1 MRIAYVN
8 YGNQSGVT
16 PNVIRGLQDFGHR
29 VVFKNGWR
37 PSEQPG
43 LAWWWRPLGAPG

>member
-16 PNVIRGLQDFGHR
+16 PNVVRSL
-29 VVFKNGWR
+29 
-37 PSEQPG
+37 S
-43 LAWWWRPLGAPG
+43 ALGRFR